1 MHCAN
6 CYLLLCLLGEEA
18 VNGWYS
24 EISKVDFKNVES
36 GQHEFYFHRFW
47 EHVRDFLTYFTV
59 LQVNSILSHHQRFNI
74 TGWRQDGR
82 AFSLKLNYWRI
93 SDLGPHPSLPFP
105 SFPLH
110 PFSFLSLPSF
120 NLRYSLLT
128 LIFPPFPPFHSQFPS
143 SQLLVEG
150 ISVFWINLTFSL
162 QKCLEMLWSWS
173 LAVNHSSLISRSKYF
188 QAFVQA
194 KGQTDPKYRNSFY
207 CRFLPLFPSS
217 PL

>member
-36 GQHEFYFHRFW
+36 GKHEFYFHRFW

-82 AFSLKLNYWRI
+82 AFSLKLNY
-93 SDLGPHPSLPFP
+93 
-105 SFPLH
+105 
-110 PFSFLSLPSF
+110 
-120 NLRYSLLT
+120 
-128 LIFPPFPPFHSQFPS
+128 
-143 SQLLVEG
+143 
-150 ISVFWINLTFSL
+150 
-162 QKCLEMLWSWS
+162 
-173 LAVNHSSLISRSKYF
+173 
-188 QAFVQA
+188 
-194 KGQTDPKYRNSFY
+194 
-207 CRFLPLFPSS
+207 
-217 PL
+217 